1 MRPLNQGAMSEIING
16 MDDWIPK
23 VRKTYRDT
31 LLGDQRFLNATS
43 LLSNFDRAAD
53 LWAKRQSNDDVKALT
68 ETASELAAAA
78 SILAAL
84 EKHQTLTYERRLA
97 RTRKSIDF
105 LVEGQAGPVL
115 WIDVKTVA
123 PEWVRTDR
131 EWARFE
137 AIRTQLPENMHLA
150 VMKEYGAG
158 GIGAQLL
165 KTRWSLYQR
174 AAEIEAK
181 ADELSD
187 HEQAPVTLLF
197 CGNGF
202 AWDVDTLEDF
212 ADFYRSGHFH
222 RDDWAANMLTRYMVE
237 GKIEFKRTLAGF
249 HCLEMKPF
257 EVEPDEYIMY
267 VRGPHLG
274 AS

>member
-1 MRPLNQGAMSEIING
+1 LSCRFIKGAMNRLIKG

-23 VRKTYRDT
+23 VRKTYGDA
-31 LLGDQRFLNATS
+31 LLGDRRFLNATS
-43 LLSNFDRAAD
+43 LLGNFDRAAD

-68 ETASELAAAA
+68 ETANELAAAA
-78 SILAAL
+78 SILSTL
-84 EKHQTLTYERRLA
+84 EKHQSLTYERQLT

-123 PEWVRTDR
+123 PEWVRSDR
-131 EWARFE
+131 EWERFE
-137 AIRTQLPENMHLA
+137 AIRAQLPESMQLT
-150 VMKEYGAG
+150 VMKEYGAA
-158 GIGAQLL
+158 GIGSQML
-165 KTRWSLYQR
+165 KSRWSLYQR

-187 HEQAPVTLLF
+187 HERAPVTLLF
-197 CGNGF
+197 CGNGL

-212 ADFYRSGHFH
+212 ADFYRSGRFH
-222 RDDWAANMLTRYMVE
+222 PDDWAANMLKRYMVE
-237 GKIEFKRTLAGF
+237 RKIEFKRTLAGF
-249 HCLEMKPF
+249 HYLEMKPF

-267 VRGPHLG
+267 VRGPHLVP
-274 AS
+274 